1 MPLTPDLPYPKAAG
15 HTIRA
20 KDWNDVV
27 TEVQRLD
34 TAKVNKAGDT
44 ITGPLTINA
53 ALAVGTPATAA
64 GPRLHVFD
72 TANPAVLRVQSA
84 PTAGGFGT
92 ARMEMWSDPRGAAN
106 EWRPAYVES
115 IDLGGFTGGLS
126 FVTNGAGAGAKT
138 GAVEAMRLVNGKA
151 AFGGVTNPDFRL
163 EVGDRIR
170 LRNGPNGSA
179 GTWLY
184 SPATSNDR
192 AFIGLVSD
200 DVVGL
205 WGPGAGW
212 SLQMDTTTGNVGVR
226 RSPEASGGSALSV
239 TGDLRVSGRMRDNSL
254 RSQAAGGNQVA
265 TSTNGWVDVPN
276 MNMTINLPALAQ
288 VLITF
293 HMPGVQITGTTN
305 GAGNFRIVVDGTQYA
320 FTRNEW
326 NNAGWEL
333 RSVYLNRM
341 LALSAGNH
349 TITAQWWCANGGTL
363 TGCWYNDTRTLTVIE
378 YS

>member
-1 MPLTPDLPYPKAAG
+1 
-15 HTIRA
+15 
-20 KDWNDVV
+20 
-27 TEVQRLD
+27 
-34 TAKVNKAGDT
+34 
-44 ITGPLTINA
+44 
-53 ALAVGTPATAA
+53 
-64 GPRLHVFD
+64 
-72 TANPAVLRVQSA
+72 
-84 PTAGGFGT
+84 
-92 ARMEMWSDPRGAAN
+92 
-106 EWRPAYVES
+106 
-115 IDLGGFTGGLS
+115 
-126 FVTNGAGAGAKT
+126 
-138 GAVEAMRLVNGKA
+138 
-151 AFGGVTNPDFRL
+151 
-163 EVGDRIR
+163 
-170 LRNGPNGSA
+170 
-179 GTWLY
+179 
-184 SPATSNDR
+184 
-192 AFIGLVSD
+192 
-200 DVVGL
+200 
-205 WGPGAGW
+205 
-212 SLQMDTTTGNVGVR
+212 
-226 RSPEASGGSALSV
+226 
-239 TGDLRVSGRMRDNSL
+239 MRDNSL